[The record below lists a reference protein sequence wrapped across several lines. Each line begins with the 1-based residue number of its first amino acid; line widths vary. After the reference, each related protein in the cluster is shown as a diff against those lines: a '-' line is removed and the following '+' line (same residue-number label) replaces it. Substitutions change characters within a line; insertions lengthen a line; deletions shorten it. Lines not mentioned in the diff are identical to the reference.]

1 MNRQSGFTIA
11 ELLVAIAVISILAT
25 VVLFNTSGASMES
38 RNADRQANLQLV
50 KSGLELYKL
59 KYDRYPEG
67 CNGPGVWSGQVG
79 TDHDCP
85 TGSGQYEYIVG
96 LAPEFIPTLPQDPK
110 LNGTDSGYVYVT
122 NTEGSVFK
130 FMAKNTVE
138 YTDSADSVQRGHPF
152 QSCDVNTMGGAFA
165 GLCNASY
172 GGNANSLNSWC
183 NPNDGSDDQFDMSYA
198 VWGGVANG
206 ANATW
211 IERNTEAIVCDI
223 R

>member
-11 ELLVAIAVISILAT
+11 ELLVTIAVISVLAA
-25 VVLFNTSGASMES
+25 VVLFNTSNTSMES

-50 KSGLELYKL
+50 KSALELYKL

-67 CNGPGVWSGQVG
+67 CNGPLDWSGQVG
-79 TDHDCP
+79 TSHDCP
-85 TGSGQYEYIVG
+85 SGSGQYEYIIG

-110 LNGTDSGYVYVT
+110 LNGSDSGYAYVT
-122 NTEGSVFK
+122 NAEGSVFK
-130 FMAKNTVE
+130 FMARNTVE
-138 YTDSADSVQRGHPF
+138 YSDAANRVQRGHPF

-172 GGNANSLNSWC
+172 GGSSNSLNAWC
-183 NPNDGSDDQFDMSYA
+183 DPNDGSDQQFDNSYA
-198 VWGGVANG
+198 VWGGIANG
-206 ANATW
+206 VSDVW
-211 IERNTEAIVCDI
+211 IERNTEEIICDI